1 MAANDPATTGTLW
14 RIYAE
19 FMTAFT
25 RACIW
30 ALVLGVLGL
39 VITLFTL
46 NAAWAIAGGVAGA
59 IAFTVVIAQSARDA
73 RRQQQMQA
81 VPRDR
86 FFP

>member
-19 FMTAFT
+19 FMTAFS

-30 ALVLGVLGL
+30 AVVLGVLGL
-39 VITLFTL
+39 VVTLFTL
-46 NAAWAIAGGVAGA
+46 DAVWAITGGVGGA
-59 IAFTVVIAQSARDA
+59 VAFTAVIAQAARDA

-86 FFP
+86 FLP